1 MLTINKTTANHTE
14 YVSKNNQ
21 PYLSRKRDA
30 SINLNGQVSDNNG
43 CIILCRHISSY
54 WSDFFCG
61 NSGKIDYEIFSSPQ
75 LLSKAIVVEE
85 NKGTNNTKGDVYFV
99 ENESWGEVIYIFSD
113 KWSKKKKLTQH

>member
-54 WSDFFCG
+54 WSDFF
-61 NSGKIDYEIFSSPQ
+61 
-75 LLSKAIVVEE
+75 VVIQE
-85 NKGTNNTKGDVYFV
+85 K
-99 ENESWGEVIYIFSD
+99 
-113 KWSKKKKLTQH
+113 